1 MPGLSIK
8 KETLAHVFSC
18 EFCGIS
24 KNTFFTENLWTTASK
39 FSVIWFKENKQNQI
53 QRIGRGGH
61 SLHKRVMIAMLCS
74 RKKIL
79 ENFSHTRSPRFSP
92 NLKYC
97 C

>member
-1 MPGLSIK
+1 MLGLSIK
-8 KETLAHVFSC
+8 KETLAQVFSC

-53 QRIGRGGH
+53 QRIGHGGH
-61 SLHKRVMIAMLCS
+61 CLHKRVIIAMLCS

-79 ENFSHTRSPRFSP
+79 ENLSHTTSPRFSP